1 MLTSTPTSRLG
12 EEHEAIS
19 ELLLLLKQEQLH
31 LIGADIEQLTG
42 LTAQKSVL
50 VQRMALL
57 AGARHK
63 ALAAAGFGV
72 QLGAQ
77 AGGQLGAPEA
87 GMTAWIAA
95 AADASAAA
103 LWRQVLDLT
112 REAKE
117 YNRLNGMLI
126 NKHMVHTRDALNVLR
141 PPALGGN
148 IYGPSGLAASSPAR
162 GRFVL
167 G

>member
-1 MLTSTPTSRLG
+1 MLTSTPISRLG
-12 EEHEAIS
+12 EEHEAITR
-19 ELLLLLKQEQLH
+19 LLLLLKQEQLH

-42 LTAQKSVL
+42 LTAQKSLL

-57 AGARHK
+57 ADARHK
-63 ALAAAGFGV
+63 ALDVAGFG
-72 QLGAQ
+72 AQ
-77 AGGQLGAPEA
+77 SGGHEA
-87 GMTAWIAA
+87 GMTAWVAA
-95 AADASAAA
+95 GADAADSVGAA

-126 NKHMVHTRDALNVLR
+126 NKHMVRTRDALNVLR

-162 GRFVL
+162 GRFVI

>member
-1 MLTSTPTSRLG
+1 MLTSTPISRLG
-12 EEHEAIS
+12 EEHEAITQ
-19 ELLLLLKQEQLH
+19 LLLLLKQEQLH
-31 LIGADIEQLTG
+31 LIGADIEQLAG
-42 LTAQKSVL
+42 LTVQKSQL

-57 AGARHK
+57 ADARHK
-63 ALAAAGFGV
+63 ALAAAGFG
-72 QLGAQ
+72 AQ
-77 AGGQLGAPEA
+77 FGTHEA
-87 GMTAWIAA
+87 GMSKWIAVG
-95 AADASAAA
+95 ADAAGAA
-103 LWRQVLDLT
+103 LWQHVLDLT

-162 GRFVL
+162 GRCVI